1 MSLYVYSL
9 LSILGINVMLA
20 VSLNLISGLCGQFSL
35 GHGAFYGAGAY
46 AAALCATALNELEWL
61 TNGAQGLSITRPLL
75 LGHALDARDFFWLCT
90 AILALVWLAMRN
102 LLSSQWGRAW

>member
-46 AAALCATALNELEWL
+46 AAALCATAGYPVPVALLAGFVVAGCARL
-61 TNGAQGLSITRPLL
+61 HCRLCLGAS
-75 LGHALDARDFFWLCT
+75 A
-90 AILALVWLAMRN
+90 
-102 LLSSQWGRAW
+102 